1 MKKISMTLCS
11 LMVVLALG
19 ACSGGN
25 DAAKT
30 ETAKPDASTQTNTS
44 VASASTGSA
53 TLSPEE
59 QVEAREKNM
68 KAFGKASKQLRAM
81 VEGKE
86 GFDDA
91 KMKEAVASLDTHA
104 NQGWEYFDTA
114 TKEVK
119 SEAQPAVW
127 EQNDKFQQEIKTFQ
141 ASVAELKTASAQG
154 GLDAIKAPL
163 AKVGES
169 CKSCH
174 TTFKAD

>member
-11 LMVVLALG
+11 LMVVLALS

-30 ETAKPDASTQTNTS
+30 ETAQPDASTQTSTPA
-44 VASASTGSA
+44 ASASTSSA
-53 TLSPEE
+53 SLSPEE

-86 GFDDA
+86 GFDEA
-91 KMKEAVASLDTHA
+91 KMKEAVALLDTHA
-104 NQGWEYFDTA
+104 NQGWEYFDAA
-114 TKEVK
+114 TKDVK

>member
-1 MKKISMTLCS
+1 MKKISMTLS
-11 LMVVLALG
+11 ALMMALALG

-30 ETAKPDASTQTNTS
+30 EAAKTDTAAP
-44 VASASTGSA
+44 ASASTGA
-53 TLSPEE
+53 LSPEA

-68 KAFGKASKQLRAM
+68 KAIAKANKTLRAM
-81 VEGKE
+81 AEGKE
-86 GFDDA
+86 GFDEA
-91 KMKEAVASLDTHA
+91 KMKEAVALLDTHA
-104 NQGWEYFDTA
+104 NQGWEYFDAA
-114 TKEVK
+114 TKDVK

>member
-1 MKKISMTLCS
+1 MTLCS

-25 DAAKT
+25 DAAK
-30 ETAKPDASTQTNTS
+30 PDASTQTNTS
-44 VASASTGSA
+44 AASTSI
-53 TLSPEE
+53 LSPEV

-104 NQGWEYFDTA
+104 NQGWEYFDAA

>member
-25 DAAKT
+25 DAAK
-30 ETAKPDASTQTNTS
+30 PDASTQTNTS
-44 VASASTGSA
+44 AASTSI
-53 TLSPEE
+53 LSPEV

-104 NQGWEYFDTA
+104 NQGWEYFDAA

>member
-30 ETAKPDASTQTNTS
+30 ETTKPDASTQTNTS
-44 VASASTGSA
+44 AASASTGSA

-68 KAFGKASKQLRAM
+68 KAFGKASQQLRAM

-91 KMKEAVASLDTHA
+91 KMKEVVASLDTHA
-104 NQGWEYFDTA
+104 NQGWEYFDAA

>member
-1 MKKISMTLCS
+1 MKKLSLSLCS

-25 DAAKT
+25 EAVKSDAVPAQQGN
-30 ETAKPDASTQTNTS
+30 TA
-44 VASASTGSA
+44 ASAAPANTA
-53 TLSPEE
+53 TAALSPEE

-68 KAFGKASKQLRAM
+68 KAIAKASKTLRAM
-81 VEGKE
+81 AEGKE

-91 KMKEAVASLDTHA
+91 KMKEAVALLDTHA
-104 NQGWEYFDTA
+104 NQGWEYFDVA
-114 TKEVK
+114 TKDVK

-154 GLDAIKAPL
+154 GLDAIKAPF

-174 TTFKAD
+174 TTFKQD

>member
-25 DAAKT
+25 DTAKT
-30 ETAKPDASTQTNTS
+30 ETAKPDASTQTNT
-44 VASASTGSA
+44 SASTGSA

-104 NQGWEYFDTA
+104 NQGWEYFDAA

-141 ASVAELKTASAQG
+141 ASVVELKTASAQG

>member
-44 VASASTGSA
+44 AASVSTGSA

-91 KMKEAVASLDTHA
+91 KMKEVVASLDTHA
-104 NQGWEYFDTA
+104 NQGWEHFDAA
-114 TKEVK
+114 TKDVK
-119 SEAQPAVW
+119 SDALPAVW

-141 ASVAELKTASAQG
+141 TAVADLKAASAQG
-154 GLDAIKAPL
+154 GVDAIKAPL

-169 CKSCH
+169 CKTCH
-174 TTFKAD
+174 TAFKQD